1 MTGLLT
7 ITDLTHAYGGL
18 TALDAVSLELAEGSR
33 HAIVGANGAGKSTL
47 LGLVAGTIRP
57 PSAGR
62 IQLAG
67 RDITGWDPAR
77 RARSGI
83 ACTFQHPAVFD
94 SLSAADNIVVAA
106 WRHARRHAGWGMGR
120 RRRLAAHGHAILA
133 DLGLAGCADQPA
145 GALAYGQRRVLELG
159 MALAGHPRLLLLD
172 EPAAGLTPDDHQ
184 QLLAALR
191 GLPPQV
197 AVLLV
202 DHHLSIVKA
211 LAATV
216 TVLRDGRAVLTGP
229 VDDVLADP
237 AFRDA
242 YLRTAVV
249 T

>member
-1 MTGLLT
+1 
-7 ITDLTHAYGGL
+7 
-18 TALDAVSLELAEGSR
+18 
-33 HAIVGANGAGKSTL
+33 
-47 LGLVAGTIRP
+47 
-57 PSAGR
+57 
-62 IQLAG
+62 
-67 RDITGWDPAR
+67 
-77 RARSGI
+77 
-83 ACTFQHPAVFD
+83 
-94 SLSAADNIVVAA
+94 
-106 WRHARRHAGWGMGR
+106 
-120 RRRLAAHGHAILA
+120 
-133 DLGLAGCADQPA
+133 
-145 GALAYGQRRVLELG
+145 LG

-191 GLPPQV
+191 SLPPQV

-216 TVLRDGRAVLTGP
+216 TVLRDGRAVLRDGRAVLTGP

-242 YLRTAVV
+242 YLRTATVV